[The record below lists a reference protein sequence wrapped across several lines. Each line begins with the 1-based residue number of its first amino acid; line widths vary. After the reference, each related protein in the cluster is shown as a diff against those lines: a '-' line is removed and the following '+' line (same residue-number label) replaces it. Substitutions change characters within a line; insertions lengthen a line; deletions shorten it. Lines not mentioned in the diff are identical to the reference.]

1 MVHYEALTDLRALRL
16 LESLTS
22 KEYVMELIEGEL
34 CEPLTFKRYPKSDMY
49 LITLRNR
56 VNREIGKRMSEGKQD

>member
-1 MVHYEALTDLRALRL
+1 MMVHDEAMADLRALKL
-16 LESLTS
+16 LESFTS

-34 CEPLTFKRYPKSDMY
+34 AEPLTFRIYPKSDMY

-56 VNREIGKRMSEGKQD
+56 VNREIARYA